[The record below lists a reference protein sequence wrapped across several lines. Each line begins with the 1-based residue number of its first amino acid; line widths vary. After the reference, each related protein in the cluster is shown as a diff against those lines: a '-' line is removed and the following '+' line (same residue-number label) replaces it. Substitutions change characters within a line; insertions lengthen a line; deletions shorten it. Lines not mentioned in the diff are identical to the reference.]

1 MNKNI
6 TVRLLIYF
14 KHKTQIIVFFFAVF
28 WGSDYVEVKIVSNLS
43 KESYKLMAVV
53 RYVKYVYVDVIQQ
66 TKIDKCLLIS
76 VTSLT

>member
-1 MNKNI
+1 
-6 TVRLLIYF
+6 
-14 KHKTQIIVFFFAVF
+14 
-28 WGSDYVEVKIVSNLS
+28 
-43 KESYKLMAVV
+43 MAVV